1 MGQAGSQPAVAG
13 PQRARRDA
21 LPHEPLRLAPKV
33 LPSLPESPC
42 LRSTDNGAILHS
54 GGTISGRRPASGL
67 QESWRSHRFGHPNA
81 YRSRS
86 GGGVGGAEETRSR
99 ERDPLHRSYTNL
111 GYRNN
116 DNGSI
121 NKRFGSEPDLR
132 IEEPQKQKSNNK
144 HFRKK
149 YRAPPPPS
157 NRRDASSPDSSLGK
171 ARPEPQR
178 KLRLFKTR
186 NETKKTNGHSDSKIP
201 TYRNTYTDFK
211 SLDLNDQSF
220 ERRYKSP
227 CISKDQH
234 LKYPDNKDMMQSS
247 VSLKREERLL
257 QNKQEAR
264 RTRTDVVSGCRA
276 KTSKTNDQSEAWK
289 TPLLIRNFR
298 YSERFKKDDS
308 DHPTLRREKTF
319 DNSLIE
325 QDRQNNASNKVFEKG
340 IKTAGDQKNGKVSGL
355 ADRNQPLRKSLPSLL
370 PRNEEKDEFQTELKK
385 ATNRIR
391 NELGNKVN
399 LSENKTSQ
407 LNKFSIEKPNPTK
420 TANQA
425 KVKESS
431 LKRGVASTKP
441 DAQITNNRRPL
452 TKTQDI
458 NSKSIPQSK
467 VTKNNEI
474 NKFKLNTKEN
484 NKPMPDRGQASGKE
498 STPEHSPNRNREII
512 TNNNSQQKQKS
523 APSKQFYFGMI
534 ESEQSKPRDHT
545 KDFPG
550 LGCPIIEEF
559 DNFHLIEQ
567 KLLSYREEDDFE
579 KFNKEFREDCKLR
592 IVSSESA
599 VSSEGS
605 SLSERSPT
613 MGRRTAA
620 ARRSSPL
627 QTRGASPNTAWR
639 HLVSVMD
646 SYIKSDP
653 EPLAVETKMTAD
665 VSAESSPRSDPSADK
680 SGDSGISGD
689 HAHSD
694 HRLDSP
700 TRQHLPEPVGANWTP
715 QQDLGDSSSEGAG
728 ATGGRALEE
737 LPATGLPTYSPGA
750 QPFSLSLPRELHD
763 KGKQL
768 QQGFHSL
775 QKFRKSVS
783 GALGAALG
791 GRRFDIEHEP
801 MLEEPEQNW
810 FLTKSAPNSL
820 SNPLLFQPHDYDDV
834 NQDNKKEKEVQSG
847 SWRAGTSYMSWGG
860 HVMYLP
866 PAPAA
871 HPAAA
876 GSPAAPAQPL
886 SLLGPLD
893 RPIRSKSS
901 GCLEASARAA
911 RSARAALA
919 GEMRERERSASPEL
933 ARAVPATVRPVSD
946 RNQSGGA
953 AVSSRGGGGK
963 RFAFQSTVRRRER
976 RRLAE
981 RLARDAELREQ
992 QRRTELEAMR
1002 RVEEE
1007 FQRKRAR
1014 EKASI
1019 RQQLRL
1025 VSSGATSLPTPT
1037 HNKGRDEPE
1046 GCSRGEG
1053 AGGERTRESTRAR
1066 HSNPASDTGSR
1077 SKSSTPIRCV
1087 ELSEWRTGPTARV
1100 YRDWAAAPVLA
1111 HAHAHAHPPACATIT
1126 HAHAVESEAF
1136 SGSPR
1141 SDNYRLEFARGR
1153 SPRTPRPPR
1162 LVPAPASPSSSG
1174 SELSLRAL
1182 RVRESGGETEESPL
1196 SSKLTSGPARASIA
1210 IR

>member
-1 MGQAGSQPAVAG
+1 MGQAGSQPAAAG
-13 PQRARRDA
+13 PQRARRGDP

-116 DNGSI
+116 DNGSL

-132 IEEPQKQKSNNK
+132 IEEQQKQKSNNK

-157 NRRDASSPDSSLGK
+157 NRRDGSSPDSSLGK

-186 NETKKTNGHSDSKIP
+186 NETKKTNGHPDSKIP

-227 CISKDQH
+227 CKSKDQH

-264 RTRTDVVSGCRA
+264 RVRTDVVSGCRA

-308 DHPTLRREKTF
+308 DHPSLRREKTF

-325 QDRQNNASNKVFEKG
+325 HDRDNDGPNKVFEKG
-340 IKTAGDQKNGKVSGL
+340 IKTVGDQKNGKVSAL
-355 ADRNQPLRKSLPSLL
+355 TDRNQPLRKSLPSLL

-399 LSENKTSQ
+399 LSESKTSQ
-407 LNKFSIEKPNPTK
+407 LNKFNVEKSNPTK
-420 TANQA
+420 TAVQA

-452 TKTQDI
+452 TRTQDV
-458 NSKSIPQSK
+458 NSKSIPQSNI
-467 VTKNNEI
+467 TKNNEI
-474 NKFKLNTKEN
+474 SKFKMNAKEN

-498 STPEHSPNRNREII
+498 STPEHSPNRKRD
-512 TNNNSQQKQKS
+512 TATNNSQQKQKS

-579 KFNKEFREDCKLR
+579 KFNKEFRDDCKLR

-605 SLSERSPT
+605 SLSERSP
-613 MGRRTAA
+613 A
-620 ARRSSPL
+620 ARR
-627 QTRGASPNTAWR
+627 RGA
-639 HLVSVMD
+639 
-646 SYIKSDP
+646 
-653 EPLAVETKMTAD
+653 
-665 VSAESSPRSDPSADK
+665 
-680 SGDSGISGD
+680 G
-689 HAHSD
+689 
-694 HRLDSP
+694 
-700 TRQHLPEPVGANWTP
+700 
-715 QQDLGDSSSEGAG
+715 
-728 ATGGRALEE
+728 TG
-737 LPATGLPTYSPGA
+737 
-750 QPFSLSLPRELHD
+750 
-763 KGKQL
+763 
-768 QQGFHSL
+768 
-775 QKFRKSVS
+775 
-783 GALGAALG
+783 
-791 GRRFDIEHEP
+791 
-801 MLEEPEQNW
+801 
-810 FLTKSAPNSL
+810 
-820 SNPLLFQPHDYDDV
+820 
-834 NQDNKKEKEVQSG
+834 
-847 SWRAGTSYMSWGG
+847 
-860 HVMYLP
+860 
-866 PAPAA
+866 
-871 HPAAA
+871 
-876 GSPAAPAQPL
+876 
-886 SLLGPLD
+886 
-893 RPIRSKSS
+893 
-901 GCLEASARAA
+901 
-911 RSARAALA
+911 
-919 GEMRERERSASPEL
+919 
-933 ARAVPATVRPVSD
+933 
-946 RNQSGGA
+946 
-953 AVSSRGGGGK
+953 
-963 RFAFQSTVRRRER
+963 
-976 RRLAE
+976 
-981 RLARDAELREQ
+981 
-992 QRRTELEAMR
+992 
-1002 RVEEE
+1002 
-1007 FQRKRAR
+1007 
-1014 EKASI
+1014 
-1019 RQQLRL
+1019 
-1025 VSSGATSLPTPT
+1025 
-1037 HNKGRDEPE
+1037 
-1046 GCSRGEG
+1046 
-1053 AGGERTRESTRAR
+1053 
-1066 HSNPASDTGSR
+1066 
-1077 SKSSTPIRCV
+1077 
-1087 ELSEWRTGPTARV
+1087 
-1100 YRDWAAAPVLA
+1100 
-1111 HAHAHAHPPACATIT
+1111 
-1126 HAHAVESEAF
+1126 
-1136 SGSPR
+1136 
-1141 SDNYRLEFARGR
+1141 
-1153 SPRTPRPPR
+1153 
-1162 LVPAPASPSSSG
+1162 
-1174 SELSLRAL
+1174 
-1182 RVRESGGETEESPL
+1182 
-1196 SSKLTSGPARASIA
+1196 
-1210 IR
+1210 

>member
-1 MGQAGSQPAVAG
+1 MGQAGSQPAAAG
-13 PQRARRDA
+13 PQRIRRGDA
-21 LPHEPLRLAPKV
+21 LPQEPLRLAPKV

-54 GGTISGRRPASGL
+54 GGTISGRRPTSGL

-132 IEEPQKQKSNNK
+132 IEDQQKQKSNNK

-157 NRRDASSPDSSLGK
+157 YRHDASSPDSSLGK

-186 NETKKTNGHSDSKIP
+186 NETKKTNGHQDSKIP
-201 TYRNTYTDFK
+201 TYRNSYTDFK

-227 CISKDQH
+227 CKTKDQH

-276 KTSKTNDQSEAWK
+276 KTSKSNDQSEAWK
-289 TPLLIRNFR
+289 TPLLMRNFR

-325 QDRQNNASNKVFEKG
+325 QDRDNDGPNKVFDKG
-340 IKTAGDQKNGKVSGL
+340 IKSAGDQKNGKVSAL

-399 LSENKTSQ
+399 LSESKTSQ

-420 TANQA
+420 TAVQA

-452 TKTQDI
+452 TKTQDV

-467 VTKNNEI
+467 ITKSNEI

-498 STPEHSPNRNREII
+498 STPEHSPNRKREF
-512 TNNNSQQKQKS
+512 TMNNKSQQKQKS

-534 ESEQSKPRDHT
+534 ESEQSKPQDHT

-605 SLSERSPT
+605 SLERSP
-613 MGRRTAA
+613 A
-620 ARRSSPL
+620 ARRRAAATRRTSPPPA
-627 QTRGASPNTAWR
+627 RRASPNTAWR

-646 SYIKSDP
+646 SYIKSDT
-653 EPLAVETKMTAD
+653 EPLAVETKMSAD
-665 VSAESSPRSDPSADK
+665 ISAESSPRSDPSADK

-728 ATGGRALEE
+728 AAGGRVLGD
-737 LPATGLPTYSPGA
+737 LPAAGLPTYSPGA

-763 KGKQL
+763 KCKGASCLYDCFQGKQL

-791 GRRFDIEHEP
+791 GRRFDLEHEP

-834 NQDNKKEKEVQSG
+834 KEDDSKEKEVQSG

-866 PAPAA
+866 PP
-871 HPAAA
+871 PA

-946 RNQSGGA
+946 RNQSGVNAG
-953 AVSSRGGGGK
+953 SRSGSGGGK

-1025 VSSGATSLPTPT
+1025 VSSGAASLPTPT

-1053 AGGERTRESTRAR
+1053 AGGERTRDAARAR

-1111 HAHAHAHPPACATIT
+1111 HTHAHAHPPACATIT
-1126 HAHAVESEAF
+1126 HAH
-1136 SGSPR
+1136 
-1141 SDNYRLEFARGR
+1141 
-1153 SPRTPRPPR
+1153 
-1162 LVPAPASPSSSG
+1162 
-1174 SELSLRAL
+1174 
-1182 RVRESGGETEESPL
+1182 GGDTV
-1196 SSKLTSGPARASIA
+1196 
-1210 IR
+1210 